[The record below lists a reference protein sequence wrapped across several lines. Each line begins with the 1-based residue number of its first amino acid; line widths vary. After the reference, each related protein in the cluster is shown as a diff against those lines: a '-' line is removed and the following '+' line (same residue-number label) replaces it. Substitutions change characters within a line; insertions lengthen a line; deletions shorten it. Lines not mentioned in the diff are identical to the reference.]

1 MEDEPWELEEE
12 MQANQEHT
20 LSPMD
25 NAGHHYLPHPKVAQ
39 MMGQVGVQQEL
50 YIAAGNAVRLGQ
62 GGVYQGKLGSPGG
75 RWSQEPPVRAG
86 ESQDHG

>member
-1 MEDEPWELEEE
+1 
-12 MQANQEHT
+12 MQASQEHT

-62 GGVYQGKLGSPGG
+62 GEVYQGKLGSPGR
-75 RWSQEPPVRAG
+75 RWSQEPAVRAG